1 MPTDLNPDRAAQE
14 AIARA
19 QEAARAAEQARQQA
33 EALRN
38 GNGAR

>member
-1 MPTDLNPDRAAQE
+1 MPADLNPDRAAQE

-38 GNGAR
+38 ANGAR